1 MTDQQRSDIH
11 DYDNMVTVLVGKEEK
26 RFTLH
31 QDAVCAKS
39 KFFKAACHKQW
50 LEWQKRIVRL
60 PEVEAATFQ
69 PYCHWIYFDNLPAS
83 TCVVAS
89 PKSDKHD
96 EHMSLIK
103 LHLLGDTLDDVG
115 LRDKATLRLLASM
128 QSYDMPLSI
137 PNLKLIYESTPSGS
151 LLRKM
156 VVDLVISSVDQ
167 AFFKVYVDSSPAEFV
182 REVAVA
188 ALGAVSRSA
197 LARVDIDQYME
208 VKKRA

>member
-1 MTDQQRSDIH
+1 
-11 DYDNMVTVLVGKEEK
+11 
-26 RFTLH
+26 
-31 QDAVCAKS
+31 
-39 KFFKAACHKQW
+39 
-50 LEWQKRIVRL
+50 
-60 PEVEAATFQ
+60 
-69 PYCHWIYFDNLPAS
+69 
-83 TCVVAS
+83 
-89 PKSDKHD
+89 
-96 EHMSLIK
+96 
-103 LHLLGDTLDDVG
+103 
-115 LRDKATLRLLASM
+115 
-128 QSYDMPLSI
+128 MPLSI